1 MKHFALKLR
10 RWAAG
15 IEPAA
20 EAAVSAAALRGAEAA
35 RQLAPVDSGELRGG
49 IVARHGGLQ
58 AEVVSSAAHSAM
70 VEFGTSRAAAQP
82 YLLPM
87 AREMRGEFSAG
98 LGGALKEVL
107 K

>member
-1 MKHFALKLR
+1 MKHFALKVR
-10 RWAAG
+10 RWAVRL
-15 IEPAA
+15 EPAA
-20 EAAVSAAALRGAEAA
+20 AEAVSAAAQRGAEMA

-49 IVARHGGLQ
+49 IMAHHGGLQ

-70 VEFGTSRAAAQP
+70 VEFGTSRMAAQP
-82 YLLPM
+82 YMLPM

-98 LGGALKEVL
+98 LGSVLKEVL